1 MDGVIAFYK
10 DIIEKKQFFV
20 PVLFFLL
27 IGYCFSI
34 NNRTISIDDLTFNSN
49 NIAGWLGGRWG
60 MYVWAKLVGFT
71 DLYPFVFKFLAVF
84 SFLIAALQ
92 FCYLIYSI
100 DKNNNVLPYTIF
112 VSIFVT
118 YPLIHEILEYEVS
131 YMVTG
136 NLCFVTMAAIV
147 MRSHLPIN
155 KRILWASLLITL
167 PISSYESAI
176 FYYITLVSIIIFYE
190 QITNNQLTLNLVG
203 WIRRNLMFFIP
214 VAIALV
220 VRVVVQMFISLS
232 FGIEYTGDGANAIMW
247 LEDSFLHVMKCMVAF
262 AIVDYFLCALIYF
275 PITIFVLSLGS
286 FVISLFMIKDKR
298 LCIWG
303 LGLVVVVSLFVQT
316 MLQGYSQPGR
326 TSQVFSLFVAFSSYL
341 LVIYVKENWRKF
353 IYVFLFALCWHQA
366 VYLNKLLGLNNLRS
380 DYELAT
386 IRQIGSRLQSDF
398 DKKPVVFVGNLH
410 VSEWVMRQ
418 ISVDESTWN
427 GRLFYLIYDRYIS
440 ELKRP
445 HKYIGTNVNMASGE
459 RYQLKVMFSYCGYD
473 LLIFP
478 DFSKVKGVADIER
491 ANKIQAEAERIA
503 NMKELKP
510 FQIFDN
516 GDYLIVNLGIQG

>member
-1 MDGVIAFYK
+1 MDSFIAFYK
-10 DIIEKKQFFV
+10 DVVGKKLFFI

-34 NNRTISIDDLTFNSN
+34 NNRTISIDDLTFDSN
-49 NIAGWLGGRWG
+49 TIEEWLGGRWG
-60 MYVWAKLVGFT
+60 MYVWAELVGFT
-71 DLYPFVFKFLAVF
+71 DLYPFVFRFLAVF
-84 SFLIAALQ
+84 FFFIAALQ

-100 DKNNNVLPYTIF
+100 DKKNNVLPYTIF
-112 VSIFVT
+112 VSTFVA
-118 YPLIHEILEYEVS
+118 YPLIHEIFEYEVS

-147 MRSHLPIN
+147 MRTHLTI
-155 KRILWASLLITL
+155 KKKVLWASLLITL

-176 FYYITLVSIIIFYE
+176 FYYITLVSIIILYE
-190 QITNNQLTLNLVG
+190 QITENQLKLSLVD

-220 VRVVVQMFISLS
+220 LRVVVQMFISLS

-247 LEDSFLHVMKCMVAF
+247 LEDSFLHVMKCMMAF

-286 FVISLFMIKDKR
+286 FVFSLFMIKDKR
-298 LCIWG
+298 QCIWG

-316 MLQGYSQPGR
+316 ILQGYSQPGR
-326 TSQVFSLFVAFSSYL
+326 TSQAFSLFVAFSSYL
-341 LVIYVKENWRKF
+341 LVISVKKNWRKY
-353 IYVFLFALCWHQA
+353 IYVLLFALCWHQA

-380 DYELAT
+380 DNELAI
-386 IRQIGSRLQSDF
+386 IRQIGSRLLADF
-398 DKKPVVFVGNLH
+398 DKKPIVFVGNLH
-410 VSEWVMRQ
+410 VSEWIMRQ

-427 GRLFYLIYDRYIS
+427 GCLFYFLYDRYIS

-445 HKYIGTNVNMASGE
+445 YKYIGTNVNVASGE
-459 RYQLKVMFSYCGYD
+459 RYQLKAMFSYCGYD

-478 DFSKVKGVADIER
+478 DYSKVKGTIDRER
-491 ANKIQAEAERIA
+491 VNKIQTEAERIVY
-503 NMKELKP
+503 MKELKP
-510 FQIFDN
+510 SQIFDN
-516 GDYLIVNLGIQG
+516 GDYLIVNLGM